1 MVYVIKENE
10 RGFLFRDGRFER
22 MLRPGKYR
30 FWNDAAFT
38 QGRSEVRRVPLT
50 AQLTEAFS
58 PAELSACM
66 RDADF
71 AAETV
76 TQEVPDGC
84 IAVHRVDGR
93 LSDVLPTGKYTF
105 WTAVQQHSFELYD
118 MTTPEVPEEMPRL
131 LCEKLRAKGFVK
143 GYEVGESQKGLLLVN
158 GRFER
163 LLEPGCYYFWNS
175 GAANVDVRMIETRL
189 QELSL
194 NGQEILTKD
203 KVGVRLNFV
212 CSYRVTDPL
221 RAFREI
227 DDCEAQFYTAVQLA
241 VREHVAGMTLDEL
254 LTQRDTIGEALLEA
268 LRPKA
273 AALFIEVTEAG
284 IRDIILPGDIREIM
298 NTVLLAEKRA
308 QANVITRREEVASTR
323 SLLNTAKLMDENKTL
338 YKLKELEYLERICEN
353 VGSLSVS
360 GGDLLENLRELLR
373 TKPE

>member
-1 MVYVIKENE
+1 MVYIIKENE
-10 RGFLFRDGRFER
+10 RGFLFKYGRFER
-22 MLRPGKYR
+22 MLQPGKYR
-30 FWNDAAFT
+30 FWNDAAIT
-38 QGRSEVRRVPLT
+38 QGQIEVKRVPLSS
-50 AQLTEAFS
+50 QLTESFSVGELTAFAKD
-58 PAELSACM
+58 PE
-66 RDADF
+66 F
-71 AAETV
+71 AAQTV
-76 TQEVPDGC
+76 TQEVPDGM
-84 IAVHRVDGR
+84 IAIHRADGR
-93 LSDVLPTGKYTF
+93 LSDVLPAGKYTF
-105 WTAVQQHSFELYD
+105 WTTVQQHSFELYD
-118 MTTPEVPEEMPRL
+118 MTQPEVPADMPQL
-131 LCEKLRAKGFVK
+131 LCDKLRAKGFMK
-143 GYEVGESQKGLLLVN
+143 GYLVSESQRGLLLIN

-163 LLEPGCYYFWNS
+163 MLEPGYHYFWNS
-175 GAANVDVRMIETRL
+175 AVPVEVRLVETRL

-212 CSYRVTDPL
+212 CSYRVTDCL
-221 RAFREI
+221 KAFQEI
-227 DDCEAQFYTAVQLA
+227 EDFNAQFYTAVQMA

-254 LTQRDTIGEALLEA
+254 LTQRDTIGAALLETI
-268 LRPKA
+268 RPKA
-273 AALFIEVTEAG
+273 AALYIEVTDAG

-360 GGDLLENLRELLR
+360 GGDLLENLRDLLR